1 MSKLCLSACV
11 YKRLFLSTAMFFYAL
26 VLCLKKLTDRSTGFV
41 EHSVNRLLKLAFMSV
56 VACIQKDNQLSFVFG
71 RLLQYIT
78 NSYMINFNRVC
89 AHGFIMGKSPDFPYL
104 CAYKKVRQLLAFVK
118 QKFYS

>member
-1 MSKLCLSACV
+1 
-11 YKRLFLSTAMFFYAL
+11 MFFYAL

-78 NSYMINFNRVC
+78 NHAVLCVLDKKKLTSVC
-89 AHGFIMGKSPDFPYL
+89 
-104 CAYKKVRQLLAFVK
+104 
-118 QKFYS
+118 